1 MRLSELVAGIPHR
14 RVGPPGDPELRAVT
28 HDSRRAGAGVLFA
41 AFPGKKLDG
50 RAFVADAVLAG
61 APAAVG
67 PAPAPDG
74 VEVPYVEVD
83 DPRRAAGLLA
93 ARLAGD
99 PSAKLVMA
107 GVTGTSGKTTTTLL
121 VDAALAAVH
130 AKRGLFGTL
139 VYRWGDG
146 PAATL
151 DASRTTPE
159 ATELQPMLGALAA
172 EGGTAATL
180 ECSSHA
186 LWLQRLAGCAFD
198 VAVFLNLT
206 RDHLDDH
213 GTMEAYFEEKAKL
226 FSMLKPG
233 GFGVVNADD
242 PWGRKLLAR
251 LPSATTLSF
260 SLSDPDADVA
270 GTARHHAGGI
280 ALRVVRRATGEAVE
294 IASPLLGAPN
304 AENLLAAAAA
314 SLALGLPP
322 AEVGARLSAFS
333 TAPGRL
339 EPVPNALGLLV
350 LVDYAHKPAALEGV
364 LKTTRALATSRGGRL
379 HVLFGCGG
387 DRDRGKRPQMGRIAA
402 ELADVVVVTSDNPRS
417 EEPAAIA
424 AEVAAGA
431 VAAGREPLVI
441 VDRREAIGRALVAAG
456 PGDVVVIAGKGHE
469 TYQVTKGV
477 QEPFDDR
484 VVARE
489 ALEALEANGR
499 EAGGKE

>member
-1 MRLSELVAGIPHR
+1 VRLSTLAEGLDCR
-14 RVGPPGDPELRAVT
+14 RVGPEGDPEIRSVT

-50 RAFVADAVLAG
+50 RAFVAEAVLAG

-74 VEVPYVEVD
+74 VEVPYLEVPS
-83 DPRRAAGLLA
+83 PRRAAGLLA

-99 PSAKLVMA
+99 PSGKLVMA

-121 VDAALAAVH
+121 VDEVLAAVH

-139 VYRWGDG
+139 VYRWGDAPG
-146 PAATL
+146 ATL

-159 ATELQPMLGALAA
+159 ATELQPMLGALVA

-186 LWLQRLAGCAFD
+186 LWLERLAGCAFD

-213 GTMEAYFEEKAKL
+213 GTMAAYFEEKAKL

-233 GFGVVNADD
+233 GHGVVNADD

-251 LPSATTLSF
+251 LPRETTLSF
-260 SLSDPDADVA
+260 SFSDPAADVA
-270 GTARHHAGGI
+270 GEARPHPAGI
-280 ALRVVRRATGEAVE
+280 ALRAVRRATGETVE
-294 IASPLLGAPN
+294 VSSPLLGAPN

-314 SLALGLPP
+314 ALALGLPP

-339 EPVPNALGLLV
+339 EPVPNDLGLLV
-350 LVDYAHKPAALEGV
+350 LVDYAHKPGALEGV
-364 LKTTRALATSRGGRL
+364 LKTTRALAAARGGAL
-379 HVLFGCGG
+379 HVVFGCGG
-387 DRDRGKRPQMGRIAA
+387 DRDRGKRPEMGRIAA
-402 ELADVVVVTSDNPRS
+402 ELADRVIVTSDNPRS

-431 VAAGREPLVI
+431 VAAGRDPLV
-441 VDRREAIGRALVAAG
+441 VLDRREAIARVLSGAA
-456 PGDVVVIAGKGHE
+456 PNDVVVVAGKGHE
-469 TYQVTKGV
+469 TYQVTAGV
-477 QEPFDDR
+477 KEPFDDR

-489 ALEALEANGR
+489 ALAGLER
-499 EAGGKE
+499 ERGARR

>member
-1 MRLSELVAGIPHR
+1 MKLSVLAEGLPHV
-14 RVGPPGDPELRAVT
+14 RVGPPVDPELKGVT
-28 HDSRRAGAGVLFA
+28 HDSRRAGAGILFA
-41 AFPGKKLDG
+41 AFPGKKADG
-50 RAFVADAVLAG
+50 RDFVAQAVLAG
-61 APAAVG
+61 APAALG
-67 PAPAPDG
+67 HAPAPVG
-74 VEVPYVEVD
+74 VEVPYLEVEN
-83 DPRRAAGLLA
+83 PRRAAGLLA

-99 PSAKLVMA
+99 PSGRLVMA

-121 VDAALAAVH
+121 LDAVLAAGH
-130 AKRGLFGTL
+130 AQRGLFGTL
-139 VYRWGDG
+139 VYRWGAG

-186 LWLQRLAGCAFD
+186 LWLERLAGCAFD
-198 VAVFLNLT
+198 VAVFLNLS

-213 GTMEAYFEEKAKL
+213 GTMEEYFEEKAKL
-226 FSMLKPG
+226 FSLLKPSG
-233 GFGVVNADD
+233 TAVVNADD
-242 PWGRKLLAR
+242 PWGRRLLAR
-251 LPSATTLSF
+251 LPREGTLSF
-260 SLSDPDADVA
+260 SLSAGAGADVT
-270 GTARHHAGGI
+270 GEARHSGSGI
-280 ALRVVRRATGEAVE
+280 ALRVVHRATGEALE

-304 AENLLAAAAA
+304 AENLLAATAAA
-314 SLALGLPP
+314 LALGLPP
-322 AEVGARLSAFS
+322 PEIAARLSAFS

-364 LKTTRALATSRGGRL
+364 LRTTRSLAAARGGAL
-379 HVLFGCGG
+379 HVVFGCGG
-387 DRDRGKRPQMGRIAA
+387 DRDRGKRPEMGRIAA
-402 ELADVVVVTSDNPRS
+402 ELADHVVVTSDNPRS

-431 VAAGREPLVI
+431 RAAGRAPLVL
-441 VDRREAIGRALVAAG
+441 VDRREAIHRALGAAA
-456 PGDVVVIAGKGHE
+456 PNDVVVVAGKGHE
-469 TYQVTKGV
+469 TYQVTAGV

-489 ALEALEANGR
+489 ALEALERARKGPR
-499 EAGGKE
+499 

>member
-1 MRLSELVAGIPHR
+1 MRLSVLAEGLPHA
-14 RVGPPGDPELRAVT
+14 RVGPAGDPEIRGLT
-28 HDSRRAGAGVLFA
+28 HDSRRAGAGILFA
-41 AFPGKKLDG
+41 AFPGKKADG
-50 RAFVADAVLAG
+50 RDFVAQAVLSG
-61 APAAVG
+61 APAALG

-74 VEVPYVEVD
+74 VEVPYLEVES
-83 DPRRAAGLLA
+83 PRRAAGLLA

-99 PSAKLVMA
+99 PSGKLVMA

-121 VDAALAAVH
+121 VDAVLAGAH

-159 ATELQPMLGALAA
+159 ATELQPMLAALVAD
-172 EGGTAATL
+172 GGTAATL

-186 LWLQRLAGCAFD
+186 LWLERLAGCAFD

-226 FSMLKPG
+226 FSLLKPG
-233 GFGVVNADD
+233 GTAVVNVDD
-242 PWGRKLLAR
+242 PWGRMLLGR
-251 LPSATTLSF
+251 LPRERAVSF
-260 SLSDPDADVA
+260 SLAAGSDADVV
-270 GTARHHAGGI
+270 GEARHSRDGI
-280 ALRVVRRATGEAVE
+280 ALRVVRRATGESLA
-294 IASPLLGAPN
+294 ISSPLLGAPN
-304 AENLLAAAAA
+304 AENLLAAASAA
-314 SLALGLPP
+314 LALGLPP
-322 AEVGARLSAFS
+322 AEIAARLSAFS

-339 EPVPNALGLLV
+339 EPVPNSVGLLV

-364 LKTTRALATSRGGRL
+364 LKTTRALAAARGGRL

-387 DRDRGKRPQMGRIAA
+387 DRDRGKRPEMGRIAA

-431 VAAGREPLVI
+431 ALAGREPLV
-441 VDRREAIGRALVAAG
+441 VLDRREAIHRALAAAA
-456 PGDVVVIAGKGHE
+456 PGDVVVVAGKGHE
-469 TYQVTKGV
+469 TYQVTAGKK
-477 QEPFDDR
+477 EPFDDR
-484 VVARE
+484 LVARE
-489 ALEALEANGR
+489 ALAELER
-499 EAGGKE
+499 LRTGGA